1 MKKILTKLDVILIAV
16 VLLAVAALAW
26 YIKPS
31 GSGGGMQVQI
41 TLDGE
46 VYGTYNLT
54 EDREIDIRQAS
65 GDNRLLIRSGEIW
78 MEEADCPDQYCI
90 RQGKIHVEKQTI
102 VCLPHKLVATV
113 LPAAGAGNESD
124 IPDATAQ

>member
-1 MKKILTKLDVILIAV
+1 MKKTLTKLDVILVAA
-16 VLLAVAALAW
+16 VLLAASALAW
-26 YIKPS
+26 YVRPARKD
-31 GSGGGMQVQI
+31 GGMQVRI

-46 VYGTYNLT
+46 EYGTYSLA
-54 EDREIDIRQAS
+54 EDREIEIRQPS
-65 GDNRLLIRSGEIW
+65 GHNRLLIRSGEIW

-113 LPAAGAGNESD
+113 IPAADNGNDSGV
-124 IPDATAQ
+124 PDVIAQ

>member
-1 MKKILTKLDVILIAV
+1 MKKTLTKLDTILIAA
-16 VLLAVAALAW
+16 VLLAAAALAW
-26 YIKPS
+26 YVKAAGNNEGI
-31 GSGGGMQVQI
+31 QVQI

-46 VYGTYNLT
+46 VYGTYSLA
-54 EDREIDIRQAS
+54 EDREIEIRQAS
-65 GDNRLLIRSGEIW
+65 GHNRLLIRSGEIW

-113 LPAAGAGNESD
+113 IPAAGNGNDSD
-124 IPDATAQ
+124 VPDVIAQ

>member
-1 MKKILTKLDVILIAV
+1 MKKTLTKLDVILVAA
-16 VLLAVAALAW
+16 VLLAAAALAW
-26 YIKPS
+26 YVRPARKDD
-31 GSGGGMQVQI
+31 GMQVRI

-46 VYGTYNLT
+46 EYGTYSLA
-54 EDREIDIRQAS
+54 EDREIEIRQPS
-65 GDNRLLIRSGEIW
+65 GHNRLLIRSGEIW

-113 LPAAGAGNESD
+113 IPAADNGNDSD
-124 IPDATAQ
+124 VPDVIAQ